1 MIPLV
6 LTQDGLGRVA
16 VGMRQPSHVDYL
28 KLVADTGAT
37 LTVPTGAKHV
47 LFSCSTNFFVQYAS
61 TALTS
66 AVYAASSVQASGV
79 CDSDALEQNPEL
91 RSLASVTGLGIIAK
105 AAGDLTL
112 SWFG

>member
-47 LFSCSTNFFVQYAS
+47 LSHARLILRTVHKY
-61 TALTS
+61 
-66 AVYAASSVQASGV
+66 G
-79 CDSDALEQNPEL
+79 SDFCCLC
-91 RSLASVTGLGIIAK
+91 GK
-105 AAGDLTL
+105 
-112 SWFG
+112 

>member
-6 LTQDGLGRVA
+6 LTQDGLGKVA
-16 VGMRQPSHVDYL
+16 IGMRQPSHVDYL
-28 KLVADTGAT
+28 LLVANTGVT

-47 LFSCSTNFFVQYAS
+47 LFSCSTNFFVQYTS
-61 TALTS
+61 NALTS
-66 AVYAASSVQASGV
+66 TVYAASSTDASGLLTNA
-79 CDSDALEQNPEL
+79 ALEQNPEL
-91 RSLASVTGLGIIAK
+91 RSLKSVAGLGIIAK